1 MSLKIVFFGTPDFA
15 VPTLQRLLAQAEMT
29 VLGVVTQPDRRRG
42 RGAELIPSP
51 VKQTALAAQIPVWQP
66 PRLRKCAETLSQL
79 AQTQADAFVVVA
91 YGQLLPPA
99 VLAMPRLGCIN
110 VHGSLLPQYR
120 GAAPIQ
126 WSLRRRDEETGI
138 TTMLMDEGMDTGA
151 MLLKAPLAVPFFAN
165 AEEIGQSLAQIG
177 ADLLIKTLIELREGR
192 LSPEPQDEQQA
203 TYAPLLKKEN
213 FALSW
218 SGSALDLHHQIRGFY
233 PHCFSQWQGQTL
245 KILSAVPLEPD
256 CYSLLPPELS
266 AVLNALTLPQT
277 EAEAGTLVAVFKSL
291 GPVIQTG
298 AGLLLLREVQL
309 PGKRPQSGWD
319 WVNGRRLQVGEQL
332 FS

>member
-1 MSLKIVFFGTPDFA
+1 MSLKLVFFGTPDFA
-15 VPTLQRLLAQAEMT
+15 VPTLRALLNRAEMEVT
-29 VLGVVTQPDRRRG
+29 AVVTQPDRRRG
-42 RGAELIPSP
+42 RGARLIPSP
-51 VKQTALAAQIPVWQP
+51 VKQAAVEAQIPVWQP
-66 PRLRKCAETLSQL
+66 PRLRKCSQTLTQL
-79 AQTQADAFVVVA
+79 AEIQADAFVVVA

-99 VLAMPRLGCIN
+99 VLTLPRLGCVN
-110 VHGSLLPQYR
+110 VHGSLLPHYR

-126 WSLRRRDEETGI
+126 WSLCRGDRETGI

-151 MLLKAPLAVPFFAN
+151 MLLKAPLAVPFLAN
-165 AEEIGQSLAQIG
+165 AEEVAETLAQIG
-177 ADLLIKTLIELREGR
+177 ADLLIKTLIELKEGI
-192 LSPEPQDEQQA
+192 LSPEPQDEGQA
-203 TYAPLLKKEN
+203 TYAPLLKKED

-218 SGSALDLHHQIRGFY
+218 SRSALDLHHQIRGFY

-256 CYSLLPPELS
+256 YYSLLPPDLS
-266 AVLNALTLPQT
+266 AALEAVTLPQT
-277 EAEAGTLVAVFKSL
+277 VAEPGTLVAGLKSL

-319 WVNGRRLQVGEQL
+319 WVNGRRLQVGERL

>member
-15 VPTLQRLLAQAEMT
+15 VPTLTALLNHSEMEVT
-29 VLGVVTQPDRRRG
+29 AVVTQPDRRRG
-42 RGAELIPSP
+42 RGAQLTPSP
-51 VKQTALAAQIPVWQP
+51 VKKTAAAAQIPVWQP
-66 PRLRKCAETLSQL
+66 PRLRKCSETLTKLSE
-79 AQTQADAFVVVA
+79 TQADAFVVVA

-99 VLAMPRLGCIN
+99 VLTLPRLGCIN

-126 WSLRRRDEETGI
+126 WSLCRGDRETGI

-151 MLLKAPLAVPFFAN
+151 MLLKAPLAAPFLAN
-165 AEEIGQSLAQIG
+165 AEEVAETLAQIG
-177 ADLLIKTLIELREGR
+177 ADLLIKTLIELKEGR
-192 LSPEPQDEQQA
+192 LTPEPQDDGQA
-203 TYAPLLKKEN
+203 TYAPLLKKED

-218 SGSALDLHHQIRGFY
+218 SRSALDLHRQIRGFY

-256 CYSLLPPELS
+256 SYPLLPPDLS
-266 AVLNALTLPQT
+266 AALEALTLPPT
-277 EAEAGTLVAVFKSL
+277 EAEPGTLVACLKSL
-291 GPVIQTG
+291 GPVLQTG
-298 AGLLLLREVQL
+298 AGLLLLRSVQL

-319 WVNGRRLQVGEQL
+319 WVNGRRLQPGERL